1 MSAKFYGYTFPAPA
15 YCFCCHLQW
24 FCVPFVLM
32 NPATSNITEAAV
44 TKVYQEPW
52 IGKLEPEEI
61 GPWIDE
67 LLLLVKKGGGNQT
80 MFNSLVTGNLSKI

>member
-1 MSAKFYGYTFPAPA
+1 
-15 YCFCCHLQW
+15 
-24 FCVPFVLM
+24 M

-44 TKVYQEPW
+44 TKLYQEPW

-67 LLLLVKKGGGNQT
+67 LLLLVKKKGRGNQT
-80 MFNSLVTGNLSKI
+80 NLIFNSLVNGNLSKI